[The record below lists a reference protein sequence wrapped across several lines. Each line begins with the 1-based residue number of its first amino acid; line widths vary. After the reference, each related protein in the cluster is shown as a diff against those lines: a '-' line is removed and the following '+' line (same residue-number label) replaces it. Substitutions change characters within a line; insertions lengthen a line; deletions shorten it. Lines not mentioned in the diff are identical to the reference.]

1 MGLLQGMSVKT
12 VKSRNLTWHY
22 ITNFGEAELNFLK
35 KNFKFHPLD
44 LKDCAGEIQRTKI
57 DTYNNYLFLVFQL
70 PSLDRKNNRVS
81 VNQVYFFVGKNFL
94 VTISKEKIKS
104 LNTFFYK
111 VINNQKFKEDVFLQD
126 SGHVLYRAL
135 YTILRA
141 RWDIHGYLDA
151 EIRHVEQD
159 IDKVRGKSAVFEI
172 ASLRRVILQLKAII
186 DPQRLVTNALS
197 RINVNFLGKDIS
209 VYFDD
214 LDDFVEKNWFILEGY
229 KDRILSL
236 HEINESLV
244 SYRTNNVMK
253 ILTVFS
259 ATFLPLTLLA
269 GVYGM
274 NVELPFNNPPNL
286 IWFLFVILI
295 ITLIIIILIFK
306 KKDWI

>member
-1 MGLLQGMSVKT
+1 MAVKT
-12 VKSRNLTWHY
+12 VKFNNLTWHY
-22 ITNFGEAELNFLK
+22 ITDFGTTELDFLK
-35 KNFKFHPLD
+35 KNYKFHPLD

-57 DTYNNYLFLVFQL
+57 DTYKNYLFLIFQF
-70 PSLDRKNNRVS
+70 PVLDRKNNRVS

-94 VTISKEKIKS
+94 VAISKEKIKP

-111 VINNQKFKEDVFLQD
+111 AINNQKFKDEVFSQD
-126 SGHVLYRAL
+126 SGHILYKVLD
-135 YTILRA
+135 TVLRS
-141 RWDIHGYLDA
+141 RWDIHRYLDS
-151 EIRHVEQD
+151 EIRLVEKD
-159 IDKVRGKSAVFEI
+159 IDKVKGKSSVFKI

-186 DPQRLVTNALS
+186 DPQRLVTNTLS
-197 RINVNFLGKDIS
+197 RIKVTFLGKDIS

-244 SYRTNNVMK
+244 SYRTNNVIK

-269 GVYGM
+269 GLYGM
-274 NVELPFNNPPNL
+274 NVDLPFSSHPLWVFAIFGLL
-286 IWFLFVILI
+286 IFAIS
-295 ITLIIIILIFK
+295 ITIAIFK

>member
-1 MGLLQGMSVKT
+1 MSVKT
-12 VKSRNLTWHY
+12 VKSKNLTWHY
-22 ITNFGEAELNFLK
+22 ITDFGSAELDFLK

-104 LNTFFYK
+104 LSTFFYK
-111 VINNQKFKEDVFLQD
+111 VINNQRLKEDVFSQD
-126 SGHVLYRAL
+126 SGHVLYRVL
-135 YTILRA
+135 DTILRA
-141 RWDIHGYLDA
+141 RWSVHGYLDS

-159 IDKVRGKSAVFEI
+159 IDKVKGKSSVFEI
-172 ASLRRVILQLKAII
+172 ASLRRVILQLKAIV
-186 DPQRLVTNALS
+186 DPQRLVTNTLS

-269 GVYGM
+269 GIYGM
-274 NVELPFNNPPNL
+274 NVELPFNNTPNL

>member
-1 MGLLQGMSVKT
+1 MAVKI
-12 VKSRNLTWHY
+12 VKINNLTWHY
-22 ITNFGEAELNFLK
+22 ITDFGTAELDFLK
-35 KNFKFHPLD
+35 KNYKFHPLD

-57 DTYNNYLFLVFQL
+57 DTYRNYLFLIFQF
-70 PSLDRKNNRVS
+70 PVLDRKNNRVS

-104 LNTFFYK
+104 LNAFFYK
-111 VINNQKFKEDVFLQD
+111 VINNQKFKDEVFSQD
-126 SGHVLYRAL
+126 SGHVLYKVLDAV
-135 YTILRA
+135 LRS
-141 RWDIHGYLDA
+141 RWDIHRYLDS
-151 EIRHVEQD
+151 EIRLVEKD
-159 IDKVRGKSAVFEI
+159 IDKVKGKSSVFKI

-197 RINVNFLGKDIS
+197 RIKVTFLGKDIS

-244 SYRTNNVMK
+244 SYRTNNVIK

-269 GVYGM
+269 GIYGM
-274 NVELPFNNPPNL
+274 NVDLPLSSQPNL
-286 IWFLFVILI
+286 IWALFTILI
-295 ITLIIIILIFK
+295 FAIISVILIFK

>member
-1 MGLLQGMSVKT
+1 MAVKT
-12 VKSRNLTWHY
+12 VKYNNLTWHY
-22 ITNFGEAELNFLK
+22 ITDFGAAELDFLK
-35 KNFKFHPLD
+35 KNYKFHPLD

-57 DTYNNYLFLVFQL
+57 DTYRNYLFLIFQL
-70 PSLDRKNNRVS
+70 PVLDRKNNRVS

-94 VTISKEKIKS
+94 VTISKERIKA

-111 VINNQKFKEDVFLQD
+111 VINNQKLKDDVFSQD
-126 SGHVLYRAL
+126 SGHILYKVLD
-135 YTILRA
+135 TVLRS
-141 RWDIHGYLDA
+141 RWDIHRYLDA
-151 EIRHVEQD
+151 EILLVEKD
-159 IDKVRGKSAVFEI
+159 IDKVKGKSSVFKI

-197 RINVNFLGKDIS
+197 RINVSFLGKDIS

-214 LDDFVEKNWFILEGY
+214 LDDFLEKNWFILEGY

-244 SYRTNNVMK
+244 SYRTNNVIK

-269 GVYGM
+269 GIYGM
-274 NVELPFNNPPNL
+274 NVDLPLSGQPNL
-286 IWFLFVILI
+286 IWVLFTILTITI
-295 ITLIIIILIFK
+295 ITIILIFK